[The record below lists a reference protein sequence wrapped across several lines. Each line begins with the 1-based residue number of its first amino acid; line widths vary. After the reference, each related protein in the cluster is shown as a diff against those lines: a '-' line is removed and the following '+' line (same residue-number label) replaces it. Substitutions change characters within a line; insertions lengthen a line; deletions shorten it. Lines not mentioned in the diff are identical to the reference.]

1 MSGVDLPVPEG
12 NARRVPISV
21 VGAGTVAL
29 ATLAGAGVGAGGIR
43 VAAVAMGLP
52 VLAAVLVAPQLGAFL
67 WLLATP
73 LIVGIDRGGA
83 LPVLRPNEALL
94 LLLALGVGLHTLR
107 WMVRGEQRWP

>member
-12 NARRVPISV
+12 SARRVPISV

-43 VAAVAMGLP
+43 V
-52 VLAAVLVAPQLGAFL
+52 AAVLVAPQLGAFL

-94 LLLALGVGLHTLR
+94 LLLAVGMGLHTLR